1 MKKLISFLLIFCT
14 LLALSSCKIGEDK
27 EREREE
33 VIEDAKEIVSQF
45 EEKNTRK
52 DPQVIENLS
61 EEQEQYL
68 DSLGETSEGTKL
80 VVYTDTVNFT
90 HVYSCEFKDN
100 IVSKVTSYH
109 IVKSDSYFNVIKAGI
124 DSRSPATVD
133 EENKVIKADKTEKY
147 KSKTYEEMK
156 KEFYQYS
163 FVEE

>member
-1 MKKLISFLLIFCT
+1 MKKLISILL
-14 LLALSSCKIGEDK
+14 LLSVVLCFSSCKIGEDK
-27 EREREE
+27 ETQREEVPEE
-33 VIEDAKEIVSQF
+33 VIEIVSEF

-61 EEQEQYL
+61 KEQEEYL
-68 DSLGETSEGTKL
+68 DSLGETAEGTKL

-100 IVSKVTSYH
+100 IVSNVTSYH
-109 IVKSDSYFNVIKAGI
+109 IVKNDAYFNVIKAGI

-133 EENKVIKADKTEKY
+133 VENKVIKADKTQEY
-147 KSKTYEEMK
+147 ASKTYEEME

-163 FVEE
+163 FVEG